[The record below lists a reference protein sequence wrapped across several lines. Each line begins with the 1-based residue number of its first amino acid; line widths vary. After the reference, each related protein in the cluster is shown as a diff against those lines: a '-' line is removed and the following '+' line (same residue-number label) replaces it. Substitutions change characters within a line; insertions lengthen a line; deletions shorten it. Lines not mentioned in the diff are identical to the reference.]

1 MKDIL
6 ASLRSLG
13 VPRLIT
19 LGVVAVGLLGLLGAL
34 ALRGS
39 QEPMSLLY
47 RDLDLHEAAQMAEDL
62 DKAHIQHVVSPQGD
76 SIQVPR
82 DQIAA
87 ARLLL
92 ARDGLPSGGSVGYE
106 IFDRANS
113 MTTTQFEQNIQE
125 TRALEGE
132 LERSIRLIRGVRG
145 VRVHLVLPHRELFS
159 TERQAAQASVLLTM
173 GGGRLDAEG
182 VQAVLNLVAAA
193 VPDLSPDNISVVD
206 NRGDVLAKAGDKSGA
221 RGEIQTVE
229 DQRRAMETHLAQTVE
244 TMLAPAL
251 GASHVRAEASVT
263 MNLDEV
269 RDTQES
275 YDPDQQVLR
284 SQQITTDKSV
294 NTEAQPNVTVSNNL
308 PNANAGQAKSGSQND
323 RREETNNYE
332 IGKRVKTLVQTQ
344 PRLQR
349 ISLAVIVDG
358 ITRLGAD
365 GKSIWTPLDAATID
379 RVTTLAKSAI
389 GYDEKRGDVVNV
401 VSMKFSEEAPPP
413 VEIHGWL
420 GTSFDRADVMHIVQ
434 SVLPGLLVFLALI
447 FFARPLLR
455 KSITAA
461 AVDADVEASLSGQD
475 VSSNALTSPAAQAS
489 QALAYE
495 PVTQLALTGPDEGSA
510 EFVSLAGIDG
520 RLKASAIKRVR
531 DLAISNPEE
540 SLNIMRNW
548 LTPQLEG

>member
-39 QEPMSLLY
+39 QEPLSLLY

-106 IFDRANS
+106 IFDHANS

-173 GGGRLDAEG
+173 GGVRLDAEG

-206 NRGDVLAKAGDKSGA
+206 NRGNVLAKAGDKSGA

-229 DQRRAMETHLAQTVE
+229 EQRRAMETHLAQTVE

-284 SQQITTDKSV
+284 SQQTTTDKSV

-358 ITRLGAD
+358 VTRPGAD
-365 GKSIWTPLDAATID
+365 GKPIWMPLDAATID

-401 VSMKFSEEAPPP
+401 VSMKFGEEAPPP
-413 VEIHGWL
+413 VEIRGWL
-420 GTSFDRADVMHIVQ
+420 GTSLDRGDVMHMVQ
-434 SVLPGLLVFLALI
+434 SVLPGLLVFLALV

-455 KSITAA
+455 KSIAA
-461 AVDADVEASLSGQD
+461 ATVEASVERAQNGQD
-475 VSSNALTSPAAQAS
+475 VSGSALVNSVPQDS
-489 QALAYE
+489 RALAYE
-495 PVTQLALTGPDEGSA
+495 PVTQLALTGPDEGAA

-540 SLNIMRNW
+540 SLNIMRTW

>member
-106 IFDRANS
+106 IFDHANS

-221 RGEIQTVE
+221 RGEIQAVE
-229 DQRRAMETHLAQTVE
+229 EQRRAMETHLAQTVE

-284 SQQITTDKSV
+284 SQQTTTDKSV
-294 NTEAQPNVTVSNNL
+294 NTDAQPNVTVSNNL

-358 ITRLGAD
+358 VTRLGAD
-365 GKSIWTPLDAATID
+365 GKPVWTPLDAATID

-401 VSMKFSEEAPPP
+401 VSMKFSEEAPSP

-455 KSITAA
+455 KSIAVA
-461 AVDADVEASLSGQD
+461 AVNADVEASLSGQD
-475 VSSNALTSPAAQAS
+475 VSSNALASPAAQAS

-540 SLNIMRNW
+540 SLNILRTW

>member
-1 MKDIL
+1 M
-6 ASLRSLG
+6 G

>member
-62 DKAHIQHVVSPQGD
+62 DKAHIPHVVSPQGD

-106 IFDRANS
+106 IFDHANS

-206 NRGDVLAKAGDKSGA
+206 NRGDVLAKVGDKSGA
-221 RGEIQTVE
+221 RGEIQAVE
-229 DQRRAMETHLAQTVE
+229 EQRRAMETHLAQTVE

-251 GASHVRAEASVT
+251 GAAHVRAEASVT

-284 SQQITTDKSV
+284 SQQTTTDKSV

-358 ITRLGAD
+358 VTRLGAD
-365 GKSIWTPLDAATID
+365 GKPVWTPLDAATID

-401 VSMKFSEEAPPP
+401 VSMKFSEEAPSP

-455 KSITAA
+455 KSIAVA
-461 AVDADVEASLSGQD
+461 AVNADVEASLSGQD

-510 EFVSLAGIDG
+510 EFVSLSGIDG

-540 SLNIMRNW
+540 SLNILRTW